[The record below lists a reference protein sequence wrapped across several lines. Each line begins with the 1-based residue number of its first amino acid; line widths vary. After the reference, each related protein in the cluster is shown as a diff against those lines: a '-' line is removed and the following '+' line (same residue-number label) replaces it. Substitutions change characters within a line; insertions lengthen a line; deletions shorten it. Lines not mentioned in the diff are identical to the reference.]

1 MAAGERSVNFSIVAK
16 DAASRVLKN
25 INKNLTG
32 TRGIAATVGAD
43 LKKAALGVAG
53 LASGIAYFTARAI
66 QGAAADQASTAKLMA
81 TLKARKFATEGV
93 TAAID
98 AQIAAGAK
106 LGFTDD
112 EIRGSVEASTRFTK
126 KYSVAQ
132 KIQTTAM
139 NLARAT
145 GMDLA
150 EATLAVGKAYAG
162 TGGKALKNLGITKQG
177 IKGQEA
183 LNAILSKTRGT
194 AAAYADTAEGAFT
207 TLSIQAAEL
216 KESFGA
222 AFLPAVTKLFKGL
235 QPFLDRFS
243 NYIKAATPDIQ
254 KFTDKLVSKFLAKLP
269 GWIAAAEEKLPS
281 LFRQF
286 GDFVDSIK
294 GIGKEADR
302 VLGPGGAIRVA
313 ITGISAAFGGLR
325 GAIATNLLASGVD
338 PIKAYFISTASA
350 GILTGVIN
358 GMTQALT
365 TAAVTKFFNLFKN
378 VPMTFAPTAPVGTAP
393 GSPVGTGITFAG
405 IGAALKTFAT
415 TIGTGLAAVGG
426 AAAATGGAGLFPL
439 FDPNVPGSL
448 TGPDGPLGFLNQ
460 SGNDQKKNWDMLWEK
475 YRAMGISDSN
485 AYKAITY
492 EQGLKYNIEAYTTEA
507 YKAAYDKIA
516 AGYGLA
522 FSTPYGSTNSPME
535 AKYTSNIYIGT
546 AKVDTVVS
554 DSLERILPGG
564 GRGQ

>member
-43 LKKAALGVAG
+43 LKKAALGIAG
-53 LASGIAYFTARAI
+53 LATGIAFFTAKAI
-66 QGAAADQASTAKLMA
+66 QGAAADEASTAKLLA
-81 TLKARKFATEGV
+81 TLKARGLATEGV

-98 AQIAAGAK
+98 AQIAAAQK

-112 EIRGSVEASTRFTK
+112 DVRSSVELSTRFTK
-126 KYSVAQ
+126 KYSIAQ

-145 GMDLA
+145 GISLA
-150 EATLAVGKAYAG
+150 DATLAVGKAYAG
-162 TGGKALKNLGITKQG
+162 TGGKALKNLGITKKG

-194 AAAYADTAEGAFT
+194 AEAYADTAEGAFT
-207 TLSIQAAEL
+207 TLSIQASEL

-235 QPFLDRFS
+235 QPFLDRFG

-254 KFTDKLVSKFLAKLP
+254 KFTDKLVTKFLAKLP
-269 GWIAAAEEKLPS
+269 GWIGAAEEKLPS

-313 ITGISAAFGGLR
+313 ITGIAAAFGGLR

-350 GILTGVIN
+350 GILEGIIK
-358 GMTQALT
+358 GMTASLT
-365 TAAVTKFFNLFKN
+365 TAAVTKFFALFKN
-378 VPMTFAPTAPVGTAP
+378 VPMTVAPTAPGVP
-393 GSPVGTGITFAG
+393 GVPVPVKPGVPPVVPAA
-405 IGAALKTFAT
+405 GAAGFTLAA
-415 TIGTGLAAVGG
+415 GLAA
-426 AAAATGGAGLFPL
+426 AAAIPTLIVVGIQQAL
-439 FDPNVPGSL
+439 V
-448 TGPDGPLGFLNQ
+448 
-460 SGNDQKKNWDMLWEK
+460 GNAKEEERRRNNW
-475 YRAMGISDSN
+475 
-485 AYKAITY
+485 
-492 EQGLKYNIEAYTTEA
+492 TEA
-507 YKAAYDKIA
+507 QQTLFYQVLKDQS
-516 AGYGLA
+516 AGMNAFTVKQKYGESV
-522 FSTPYGSTNSPME
+522 FKWVN
-535 AKYTSNIYIGT
+535 
-546 AKVDTVVS
+546 DTVQ
-554 DSLERILPGG
+554 ILNGVKPFEGNYTVDPMTQRYGTPEVNVYVGQKEFDATVKTTLGRLVPGG
-564 GRGQ
+564 GRVLQ

>member
-66 QGAAADQASTAKLMA
+66 QGAAADEASTAKLLA
-81 TLKARKFATEGV
+81 TLKARGLATEGV

-98 AQIAAGAK
+98 KQIAAAQK
-106 LGFTDD
+106 LGFTDND
-112 EIRGSVEASTRFTK
+112 VRSSVELSTRFTK
-126 KYSVAQ
+126 KYSIAQ

-145 GMDLA
+145 GMSLA
-150 EATLAVGKAYAG
+150 DATLAVGKAYAG

-183 LNAILSKTRGT
+183 LNAILNKTRGT

-235 QPFLDRFS
+235 QPFLERFR

-254 KFTDKLVSKFLAKLP
+254 KFTDKLVTKFLAKLP

-294 GIGKEADR
+294 GVGKEADR

-350 GILTGVIN
+350 GILEGIIK
-358 GMTQALT
+358 GMTASLT
-365 TAAVTKFFNLFKN
+365 SAAVTKFFALFKS
-378 VPMTFAPTAPVGTAP
+378 VPMNVVPSTVPGTTPGTTPVVAPTGGGFSFAPLV
-393 GSPVGTGITFAG
+393 
-405 IGAALKTFAT
+405 
-415 TIGTGLAAVGG
+415 
-426 AAAATGGAGLFPL
+426 AAAAMVGQFAQIPEKLGSYFDNWSSLFG
-439 FDPNVPGSL
+439 D
-448 TGPDGPLGFLNQ
+448 
-460 SGNDQKKNWDMLWEK
+460 
-475 YRAMGISDSN
+475 
-485 AYKAITY
+485 
-492 EQGLKYNIEAYTTEA
+492 
-507 YKAAYDKIA
+507 KAAETRVKDKIA
-516 AGYGLA
+516 GMKNWSFTDHLAHALGLDKLGLVTLPTGTPAMVPTYAGGNLGTSYGPPE
-522 FSTPYGSTNSPME
+522 F
-535 AKYTSNIYIGT
+535 
-546 AKVDTVVS
+546 KVYVGQKEFDATVR
-554 DSLERILPGG
+554 DSLGNMLPGH
-564 GRGQ
+564 GR

>member
-1 MAAGERSVNFSIVAK
+1 VAAGERSVNFSIVAK

-32 TRGIAATVGAD
+32 TRGIAATVGSD
-43 LKKAALGVAG
+43 LKRAAIGITG

-66 QGAAADQASTAKLMA
+66 QGAAADEASTAKLLA
-81 TLKARKFATEGV
+81 TLKARKFGTESV
-93 TAAID
+93 TAAIEK
-98 AQIAAGAK
+98 QIAAGAK

-112 EIRGSVEASTRFTK
+112 EVRASVEASTRFTK
-126 KYSVAQ
+126 KYSVAT
-132 KIQTTAM
+132 KIQNVAM
-139 NLARAT
+139 DLARST
-145 GMDLA
+145 GVSLA
-150 EATLAVGKAYAG
+150 EATVAVGKAYAG
-162 TGGKALKNLGITKQG
+162 TGGKALKQLGITKKG

-183 LNAILSKTRGT
+183 LNAILNKTRGS
-194 AAAYADTAEGAFT
+194 AAAYADTAEGAFSA
-207 TLSIQAAEL
+207 LAIQAAEL

-222 AFLPAVTKLFKGL
+222 AFLPAVAKLFKGL

-254 KFTDKLVSKFLAKLP
+254 KFADKLVTKFLAKLP
-269 GWIAAAEEKLPS
+269 GWIGAAEEKLPS

-338 PIKAYFISTASA
+338 PIKSYFIATAGS
-350 GILTGVIN
+350 GILEGIIK
-358 GMTQALT
+358 GMTQAMT
-365 TAAVTKFFNLFKN
+365 TAAVTKFFNLFKS
-378 VPMTFAPTAPVGTAP
+378 VPMTFAPTVPIGTAP
-393 GSPVGTGITFAG
+393 VSPVGTGLTFAG

-415 TIGTGLAAVGG
+415 TIGGTLATVGG
-426 AAAATGGAGLFPL
+426 AAVATGGAGLFPL

-460 SGNDQKKNWDMLWEK
+460 SGNDRAKNWEALFAK
-475 YRAMGISDSN
+475 YRAAGISDSN
-485 AYKAITY
+485 SYDAITY
-492 EQGLKYNIEAYTTEA
+492 EQGLKYGIESYVTAENKAVYDRLSAQILNGTT
-507 YKAAYDKIA
+507 
-516 AGYGLA
+516 
-522 FSTPYGSTNSPME
+522 NPMT

-546 AKVDTVVS
+546 EKVDTVIS
-554 DSLERILPGG
+554 DSLERILPGH
-564 GRGQ
+564 GR

>member
-66 QGAAADQASTAKLMA
+66 QGAASDQASTAKLMA
-81 TLKARKFATEGV
+81 TLKARKFATAEV

-98 AQIAAGAK
+98 KQIAAGQK

-112 EIRGSVEASTRFTK
+112 EVRGSVEASTRFTK

-139 NLARAT
+139 DLARST
-145 GMDLA
+145 GMTLE
-150 EATLAVGKAYAG
+150 EATLAVGKAYQG
-162 TGGKALKNLGITKQG
+162 TGGKLLKNLGITKQG

-183 LNAILSKTRGT
+183 MNAILNKTRGS
-194 AAAYADTAEGAFT
+194 ALAYSKTTQGAFDA
-207 TLSIQAAEL
+207 LVIGASEL
-216 KESFGA
+216 KESFGN
-222 AFLPAVTKLFKGL
+222 AFRDAITKLFIGL

-243 NYIKAATPDIQ
+243 NYIKAATPAIQ
-254 KFTDKLVSKFLAKLP
+254 KFTDKLVTKFLAKLP

-286 GDFVDSIK
+286 GDFVDGIK
-294 GIGKEADR
+294 DLGKTADNI
-302 VLGPGGAIRVA
+302 LGPGGAIRVA

-338 PIKAYFISTASA
+338 PIKSYFIATASS
-350 GILTGVIN
+350 GILDGIIK

-378 VPMTFAPTAPVGTAP
+378 VPMTVAPTVPVGTP
-393 GSPVGTGITFAG
+393 GTPGGGGLFNL
-405 IGAALKTFAT
+405 AALGGAIRTLAT
-415 TIGTGLAAVGG
+415 TLGGTALAVGG
-426 AAAATGGAGLFPL
+426 AAAASGGAGLFSL
-439 FDPNVPGSL
+439 FDPNQPGSL
-448 TGPDGPLGFLNQ
+448 TGPGGPLSFLNQ
-460 SGNDQKKNWDMLWEK
+460 SGNDRQTTFADLSAR
-475 YRAMGISDSN
+475 YAGVS
-485 AYKAITY
+485 
-492 EQGLKYNIEAYTTEA
+492 GLSAAE
-507 YKAAYDKIA
+507 AAYAAEYALARQQGRANSEPQIA
-516 AGYGLA
+516 LDAFNKATRLLYG
-522 FSTPYGSTNSPME
+522 N
-535 AKYTSNIYIGT
+535 
-546 AKVDTVVS
+546 VTVMVGQKEFDATVR
-554 DSLERILPGG
+554 DSLGNMIPAGH
-564 GRGQ
+564 GRN

>member
-1 MAAGERSVNFSIVAK
+1 VAAGERSVNFSIVAK

-32 TRGIAATVGAD
+32 TRGIAATVGSD

-53 LASGIAYFTARAI
+53 LASGIAFFTAKAI
-66 QGAAADQASTAKLMA
+66 QGAAADEASTAKLLA
-81 TLKARKFATEGV
+81 TLKARKFGTEEV

-98 AQIAAGAK
+98 KQIAAGAK

-112 EIRGSVEASTRFTK
+112 EVRGSVEASTRFTK
-126 KYSVAQ
+126 KYSIAQ

-145 GMDLA
+145 GIDLA

-162 TGGKALKNLGITKQG
+162 AGGKALKNLGITKKG

-183 LNAILSKTRGT
+183 LNAILNKTRGT

-254 KFTDKLVSKFLAKLP
+254 KFTDKLVTKFLAKLP
-269 GWIAAAEEKLPS
+269 GFIAAAEEKLPS

-294 GIGKEADR
+294 GVGKEADR

-313 ITGISAAFGGLR
+313 ITGIAAAFGGLR

-350 GILTGVIN
+350 GILEGIIK
-358 GMTQALT
+358 GMTASLT
-365 TAAVTKFFNLFKN
+365 SAAVTKFFALFKS
-378 VPMTFAPTAPVGTAP
+378 VPLTVSPTAPVPTGGTP
-393 GSPVGTGITFAG
+393 GGPLPFLATGAG
-405 IGAALKTFAT
+405 KILASLGALF
-415 TIGTGLAAVGG
+415 AVGQVQN
-426 AAAATGGAGLFPL
+426 AAQTEA
-439 FDPNVPGSL
+439 
-448 TGPDGPLGFLNQ
+448 
-460 SGNDQKKNWDMLWEK
+460 
-475 YRAMGISDSN
+475 
-485 AYKAITY
+485 
-492 EQGLKYNIEAYTTEA
+492 IEAYKKGETPLWQKLLTPWLWPELFNNPTKPA
-507 YKAAYDKIA
+507 S
-516 AGYGLA
+516 
-522 FSTPYGSTNSPME
+522 STYVDPMT
-535 AKYTSNIYIGT
+535 AKYSSPQFRVYVGQKEFD
-546 AKVDTVVS
+546 ATVR
-554 DSLERILPGG
+554 DSLGNMIPGP
-564 GRGQ
+564 GR

>member
-43 LKKAALGVAG
+43 LKKAALGIAG
-53 LASGIAYFTARAI
+53 LASGIAFFTAKAI
-66 QGAAADQASTAKLMA
+66 QGAAADEASTAKLLA
-81 TLKARKFATEGV
+81 TLKARGLATEGV

-98 AQIAAGAK
+98 AQIAAAQK
-106 LGFTDD
+106 MGFTDD
-112 EIRGSVEASTRFTK
+112 DVRSSVELSTRFTK
-126 KYSVAQ
+126 KYSIAQ

-145 GMDLA
+145 GISLA
-150 EATLAVGKAYAG
+150 DATLAVGKAYAG
-162 TGGKALKNLGITKQG
+162 TGGKALKNLGITKKN

-183 LNAILSKTRGT
+183 LNAILAKTKGT
-194 AAAYADTAEGAFT
+194 AAAYADTTEGAFT

-216 KESFGA
+216 QESFGA

-235 QPFLDRFS
+235 QPFLDRFG
-243 NYIKAATPDIQ
+243 NYIKAATPEIQ
-254 KFTDKLVSKFLAKLP
+254 KFTDKLVTKFLAKLP
-269 GWIAAAEEKLPS
+269 GWIGAAEEKLPS

-350 GILTGVIN
+350 GILEGVIK

-365 TAAVTKFFNLFKN
+365 TAAVTKFFSLFKN
-378 VPMTFAPTAPVGTAP
+378 VPLTVAPTVPVP
-393 GSPVGTGITFAG
+393 
-405 IGAALKTFAT
+405 
-415 TIGTGLAAVGG
+415 GG
-426 AAAATGGAGLFPL
+426 AAAGAGWLAS
-439 FDPNVPGSL
+439 VG
-448 TGPDGPLGFLNQ
+448 GIAGLGVVAAGVMAVGAVVAATAAL
-460 SGNDQKKNWDMLWEK
+460 ST
-475 YRAMGISDSN
+475 
-485 AYKAITY
+485 AITDKKKV
-492 EQGLKYNIEAYTTEA
+492 GLFN
-507 YKAAYDKIA
+507 
-516 AGYGLA
+516 AGVASG
-522 FSTPYGSTNSPME
+522 E
-535 AKYTSNIYIGT
+535 AKTGVIDLFGTTLATTLTPGILDRPSYAVGNLGTSYG
-546 AKVDTVVS
+546 APEFKVYVGQKQFDATVR
-554 DSLERILPGG
+554 DSLGNMLPTH
-564 GRGQ
+564 GR